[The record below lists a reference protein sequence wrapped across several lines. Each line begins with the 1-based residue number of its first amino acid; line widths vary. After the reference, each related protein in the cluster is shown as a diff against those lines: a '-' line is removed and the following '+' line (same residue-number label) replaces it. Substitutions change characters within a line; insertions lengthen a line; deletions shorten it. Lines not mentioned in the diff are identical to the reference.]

1 MIHVKVEIRGESDTA
16 PFTRIF
22 EYGNNSEVIFFNSV
36 DMIKE
41 KLSKNM
47 KINANEALIVFC
59 AYVISELRARKFKNS
74 IEKNASKVLRR
85 DHVMI
90 GVPETLKKI
99 TFEVTVDNLPKTVIT
114 FVEPIPIGN
123 YMLATNSQEKN

>member
-1 MIHVKVEIRGESDTA
+1 
-16 PFTRIF
+16 
-22 EYGNNSEVIFFNSV
+22 
-36 DMIKE
+36 MIKE

-59 AYVISELRARKFKNS
+59 AYVISELRAHKFKNS

>member
-1 MIHVKVEIRGESDTA
+1 MIHVKVEIKGESDTS

-59 AYVISELRARKFKNS
+59 AYVISELRAHKFKNS

-114 FVEPIPIGN
+114 CVEPIPIGN
-123 YMLATNSQEKN
+123 YMLVTNSQEKN